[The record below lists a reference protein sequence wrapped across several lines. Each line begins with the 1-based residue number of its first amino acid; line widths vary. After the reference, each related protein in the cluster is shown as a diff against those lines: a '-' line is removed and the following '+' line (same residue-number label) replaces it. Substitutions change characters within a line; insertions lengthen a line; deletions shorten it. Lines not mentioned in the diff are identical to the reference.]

1 MRVSAVKAPETQPW
15 PAQTELVIGLVGAV
29 GIPLGRVYET
39 LALLLTE
46 YEYECHDIHLSEQLA
61 EMDWDEP
68 LLEAPEDERLW
79 SYMSGGNHLRE
90 LWERD
95 DAFALLAINAVRLE
109 RTRHSGD
116 GDRDRPLERHAY
128 VVRSLKRR
136 EEAKL
141 LRDVYGSRFVLL
153 SLYAPEPERIALLEE
168 RIAKS
173 RVHPHPPRPVHT
185 AEQLV
190 RRDESEAEAHGQNVR
205 GIFHEG
211 DVFVDV
217 TGDLRAQLARTIEI
231 LFGHP
236 NRTPTRDEAGMFHAV
251 AAARRSAELG
261 RQVGAA
267 ICTADGSVLAVGT
280 NEVPRAGGGV
290 YWEDDPGDAREFTKG
305 RDTNDERKARLA
317 ERIAQPIVD
326 ILESR
331 GVVPETVDR
340 DELTQLIAS
349 SEIDDLIEFVRAV
362 HAEMAA
368 ITDAARRGIA
378 VAGGVLYVTTF
389 PCHHCA
395 RHIVAAGI
403 RRVVYV
409 APYAKSLAAE
419 LHGDAICVDP
429 SEHDPDRREITF
441 EPFVG
446 VGPPRYLDL
455 FEMPARKDRKTG
467 EILELDPKTA
477 VPRLDEIEPL
487 EMLPETQPYVHRE
500 RRAMAL
506 LAGLMDARRPR
517 FRTYLP
523 PAGEAGAD

>member
-1 MRVSAVKAPETQPW
+1 MGAPDNQPW

-29 GIPLGRVYET
+29 GIPLGKVYET

-46 YEYECHDIHLSEQLA
+46 YEYECHDIHLSEQLV
-61 EMDWDEP
+61 EMDWEEP
-68 LLEAPEDERLW
+68 LLDTPEDERLW
-79 SYMSGGNHLRE
+79 SYMTGGNHLRE

-109 RTRHSGD
+109 RTRLGGD
-116 GDRDRPLERHAY
+116 HDRPLERHAY

-141 LRDVYGSRFVLL
+141 LRDVYGSRFILL
-153 SLYAPEPERIALLEE
+153 SLYAPEPARIALLEE

-173 RVHPHPPRPVHT
+173 RVHPHPREPVHT
-185 AEQLV
+185 AQQLV

-211 DVFVDV
+211 DVFVDT
-217 TGDLRAQLARTIEI
+217 TGDLDGQLARTIEI

-236 NRTPTRDEAGMFHAV
+236 NRTPTRDEVGMFHAV

-267 ICTADGSVLAVGT
+267 ICTADGSVVAVGT

-290 YWEDDPGDAREFTKG
+290 YWEGDPDDVREFTKG
-305 RDTNDERKARLA
+305 HDTNDERKARLA
-317 ERIAQPIVD
+317 ERIAQPILD
-326 ILESR
+326 ML
-331 GVVPETVDR
+331 R
-340 DELTQLIAS
+340 DEGVAPGTIDADALTQLVAG

-403 RRVVYV
+403 RRVVYARPTRRASRRSCTATPSASILPITTRIV
-409 APYAKSLAAE
+409 ARSRSSRSSAS
-419 LHGDAICVDP
+419 GRRAISTCSRCP
-429 SEHDPDRREITF
+429 
-441 EPFVG
+441 
-446 VGPPRYLDL
+446 
-455 FEMPARKDRKTG
+455 PAR
-467 EILELDPKTA
+467 TA
-477 VPRLDEIEPL
+477 TPARFSSSI
-487 EMLPETQPYVHRE
+487 R
-500 RRAMAL
+500 
-506 LAGLMDARRPR
+506 RRPCR
-517 FRTYLP
+517 ASTRSNHWRCSPRRSPTCI
-523 PAGEAGAD
+523 ASAAR